1 MYQFTC
7 GYGKCIDLSN
17 RCDKKKDCND
27 ESDESSCEIVKL
39 DEDKY
44 RKANVPESL
53 KKGEKMKIAVWIDVM
68 DIAEINEPEVGFLE

>member
-1 MYQFTC
+1 MYKFTC
-7 GYGKCIDLSN
+7 GYGKFIDLSK

-27 ESDESSCEIVKL
+27 ESDESLCEIVKL

-53 KKGEKMKIAVWIDVM
+53 KKGER
-68 DIAEINEPEVGFLE
+68 

>member
-1 MYQFTC
+1 MYKFTC
-7 GYGKCIDLSN
+7 GYGKCIDLSK

-27 ESDESSCEIVKL
+27 ESDESLCEIVKL

-53 KKGEKMKIAVWIDVM
+53 KKGEKMKTCT
-68 DIAEINEPEVGFLE
+68 

>member
-1 MYQFTC
+1 MLGPPNTDFAATP
-7 GYGKCIDLSN
+7 L
-17 RCDKKKDCND
+17 
-27 ESDESSCEIVKL
+27 ESSCEIVKL

-68 DIAEINEPEVGFLE
+68 DIAEINEPEVG